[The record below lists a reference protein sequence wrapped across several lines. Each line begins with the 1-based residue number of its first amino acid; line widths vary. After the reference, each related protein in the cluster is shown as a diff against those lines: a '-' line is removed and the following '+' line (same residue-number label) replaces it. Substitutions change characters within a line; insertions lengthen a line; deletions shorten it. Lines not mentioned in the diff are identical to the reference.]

1 MASNVEPI
9 TNYIQP
15 VSEASPVG
23 SSSDDSSSHLG
34 NVMFVSVI
42 LIIIV
47 IIYYAY
53 QKLNTLEDDLEKSGW
68 TVYSRMGCPYC
79 VKQMDLI
86 PDFKNYVQYNKD
98 GTKILHS
105 YTKSP
110 PKQFSDLKGVPF
122 WYNTKTG
129 ATRTGFQDYESLN
142 HMVKY
147 PKKSA

>member
-15 VSEASPVG
+15 VAEVPSG
-23 SSSDDSSSHLG
+23 SSSDDSSSNLG
-34 NVMFVSVI
+34 NIMFVSVI

-53 QKLNTLEDDLEKSGW
+53 QKLNTLEADLEKSGW
-68 TVYSRMGCPYC
+68 TVYSRVGCPYC

-86 PDFKNYVQYNKD
+86 PDFKNYVQYNQN

-122 WYNTKTG
+122 WFNTKTG
-129 ATRTGFQDYESLN
+129 ATRTGFQDYESLT
-142 HMVKY
+142 HMAAY

>member
-15 VSEASPVG
+15 VAEAPSG

-68 TVYSRMGCPYC
+68 TVYSRVGCPYC

-86 PDFKNYVQYNKD
+86 PDFKNYVQYSQN
-98 GTKILHS
+98 GSKILHS

-110 PKQFSDLKGVPF
+110 PKKFSDLKGVPF

-142 HMVKY
+142 NMVKY